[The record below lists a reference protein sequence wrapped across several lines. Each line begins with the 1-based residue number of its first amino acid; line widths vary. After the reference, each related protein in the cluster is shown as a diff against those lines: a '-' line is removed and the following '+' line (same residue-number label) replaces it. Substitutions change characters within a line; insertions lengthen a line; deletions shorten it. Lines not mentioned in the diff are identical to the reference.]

1 MVGAIGGCTARGW
14 PACRCTTPG
23 PTCSP
28 AGWCP
33 CWRNSTR
40 ATWNPST
47 PSTWASPT
55 ACPRARAPCSTSCR
69 RMWTCGMR
77 SSCRRCPEGE
87 PAAGAS
93 LLLGWQRCGV
103 EGQVFD
109 DVVQHGGHWVHG
121 CVGRVDDACTHALR
135 VKQAFDH
142 QHLFGAGAIGAGAAF
157 TLVHAV
163 ENRKSTRLNS
173 SPLVISYAGFS

>member
-1 MVGAIGGCTARGW
+1 
-14 PACRCTTPG
+14 
-23 PTCSP
+23 
-28 AGWCP
+28 
-33 CWRNSTR
+33 
-40 ATWNPST
+40 
-47 PSTWASPT
+47 
-55 ACPRARAPCSTSCR
+55 
-69 RMWTCGMR
+69 MWTCGMR

-163 ENRKSTRLNS
+163 DEVVGTQQLADRKSTRLNS
-173 SPLVISYAGFS
+173 SHLVISYAVFCLKKKKKQK